1 MGKSMEKLG
10 SSRSSMEERG
20 KGSLSVFVV
29 LN

>member
-10 SSRSSMEERG
+10 SSRSSTEERKMG
-20 KGSLSVFVV
+20 ALFVFVG